1 MTDAVSPV
9 ATSTTAGDAAVFS
22 EYRQVAIRIKYP
34 GIVIPKY
41 GSRYSGQGCG
51 VPWGD
56 YER

>member
-1 MTDAVSPV
+1 MEATASPV
-9 ATSTTAGDAAVFS
+9 AASTTAGDAAVFS

-34 GIVIPKY
+34 GIINPKY
-41 GSRYSGQGCG
+41 GPRYSGQGCG